1 MTRTTLRLL
10 CTAAFISIA
19 YSAHAADDPSM
30 AITIYSKAQPGA
42 IDPNM
47 YRPVN
52 GQQAYYGTQ
61 VPGYAMV
68 REQRKVNL
76 TGKKTEIK
84 FNDVAG
90 LIDPTTVQFKSLTD
104 PKGTKVGEQNFQ
116 FDLVSQQK
124 LMEKYIDKKISVE
137 KYQYGASAPEAIEGT
152 LLSTQGGLTL
162 KTDNGQIKTL
172 SNYQSVNFPDLPGGL
187 ITKPTLVWD
196 VYSDKPG
203 EHKAEVSYE
212 TQGVTW
218 WADYNLTFSEGKD
231 ANSGTVDFGSWVSII
246 NQSGA
251 TYDNAKLKLVA
262 GDVQKT
268 QPPAAPMMA
277 RKAMMAMEMADSSVA
292 GSAPEFSEKSFFEYH
307 LYTLSQPVNLPQ
319 NSTKQLELIPA
330 VMNVPVEKELVFY
343 ATEQQYWNWG
353 GVYYDQNYGFTSVK
367 RNPDVLLKL
376 KNSKENGLGVP
387 LPAGRM
393 RVNQRDDADGSLEFI
408 GENVIQHTARNEEVT
423 IKLGSAFDVV
433 GERKQ
438 LDYRLDTN
446 ARFADEEI
454 EIRLRNQKKVPV
466 KVKTIESLYR
476 ATGWKILSNDVDYT
490 KDNAHQ
496 ISFITTIEPE
506 KEAVIKYKVRYNW

>member
-1 MTRTTLRLL
+1 MTKVSLRLL
-10 CTAAFISIA
+10 CTAAFISMA
-19 YSAHAADDPSM
+19 YGASAAEGGDM

-52 GQQAYYGTQ
+52 GQQAYYGAQ

-76 TGKKTEIK
+76 TGKKTEIR

-104 PKGTKVGEQNFQ
+104 PKGTKVGSQDFQ

-152 LLSTQGGLTL
+152 LLSSQGGITL
-162 KTDNGQIKTL
+162 KASDGQIKII
-172 SNYQSVNFPDLPGGL
+172 NGYQGVTFPDLPGGL

-218 WADYNLTFSEGKD
+218 WADYNLTYNEGKD

-251 TYDNAKLKLVA
+251 TYDNARLKLVA

-268 QPPAAPMMA
+268 QPVAAPMMA
-277 RKAMMAMEMADSSVA
+277 RKAMMSMDAVAESVGA
-292 GSAPEFSEKSFFEYH
+292 APEFSEKSFFEYH

-330 VMNVPVEKELVFY
+330 VMGVPVEKELVFY

-353 GVYYDQNYGFTSVK
+353 GVYYDQNYGYSGVK
-367 RNPDVLLKL
+367 RNPEVLLKL
-376 KNSKENGLGVP
+376 KNAKENGLGVP

-408 GENVIQHTARNEEVT
+408 GENVIDHTARNEEVT

-446 ARFADEEI
+446 ARFADEEV

-466 KVKTIESLYR
+466 KVKTIESMYR
-476 ATGWKILSNDVDYT
+476 ATGWKILSNDADYT

-496 ISFITTIEPE
+496 ISFVSTIAPE
-506 KEAVIKYKVRYNW
+506 KEAVIRYKVRYSW

>member
-1 MTRTTLRLL
+1 MTIKTHLLL
-10 CTAAFISIA
+10 CSVAFISMA
-19 YSAHAADDPSM
+19 YSANAADDPGM

-52 GQQAYYGTQ
+52 GQQAHYGANI
-61 VPGYAMV
+61 PGYAIV
-68 REQRKVNL
+68 REQREVKL
-76 TGKKTEIK
+76 DGRKTEVK

-137 KYQYGASAPEAIEGT
+137 KYQYGASTPEAVEGT

-162 KTDNGQIKTL
+162 KTNDGQVKTI
-172 SNYQSVNFPDLPGGL
+172 SGYQSVNFPELPGGL
-187 ITKPTLVWD
+187 ITKPTLLWD
-196 VYSDKPG
+196 VYTDKPG
-203 EHKAEVSYE
+203 LHKAEVSYE

-218 WADYNLTFSEGKD
+218 WADYNLTYSEGKD

-251 TYDNAKLKLVA
+251 GYNNAKLKLVA

-268 QPPAAPMMA
+268 QPNVSMRGGMA
-277 RKAMMAMEMADSSVA
+277 KAMAMEASMSDAA
-292 GSAPEFSEKSFFEYH
+292 APPEFSEKEFFEYH

-330 VMNVPVEKELVFY
+330 VSGVPVEKELVFY
-343 ATEQQYWNWG
+343 ATEPQYWNWG
-353 GVYYDQNYGFTSVK
+353 GVYYDQNYGYTSVK
-367 RNPDVLLKL
+367 RNPDVLLRL
-376 KNSKENGLGVP
+376 KNTKENGLGVP

-408 GENVIQHTARNEEVT
+408 GENTIEHTARNEQVT

-454 EIRLRNQKKVPV
+454 EIRLRNQKKQPV

-476 ATGWKILSNDVDYT
+476 ATGWKILSNDAEYT

-496 ISFITTIEPE
+496 ISFVTAIDPE
-506 KEAVIKYKVRYNW
+506 KEAVIRYKVRYTW

>member
-1 MTRTTLRLL
+1 MTKISLRLL
-10 CTAAFISIA
+10 CTVAFISMTYNA
-19 YSAHAADDPSM
+19 NAAEDSDI

-42 IDPNM
+42 VDPNM
-47 YRPVN
+47 YRPIN
-52 GQQAYYGTQ
+52 GQQAYYGAQ

-76 TGKKTEIK
+76 SGKKTEIK

-124 LMEKYIDKKISVE
+124 LMEKYIDKKVSVE
-137 KYQYGASAPEAIEGT
+137 KYQYGSAPAETIEGT
-152 LLSTQGGLTL
+152 LLSIQGGLTL
-162 KTDNGQIKTL
+162 KTDDGKIKTVN
-172 SNYQSVNFPDLPGGL
+172 SYQSVNFPELPGGL

-262 GDVQKT
+262 GDVQKA
-268 QPPAAPMMA
+268 QPVAAPMMA
-277 RKAMMAMEMADSSVA
+277 RKSMMAMEMADSVA
-292 GSAPEFSEKSFFEYH
+292 GSAPPEFSEKSFFEYH

-330 VMNVPVEKELVFY
+330 VTGVPVEKELVFY

-353 GVYYDQNYGFTSVK
+353 GVYYDQNYGYTSVK

-376 KNSKENGLGVP
+376 KNAKENGLGVP

-408 GENVIQHTARNEEVT
+408 GENIIEHTARNEEVT

-466 KVKTIESLYR
+466 KVKTIESMYR
-476 ATGWKILSNDVDYT
+476 ATGWKILNSDVEYN

-496 ISFITTIEPE
+496 ISFVTTIEPE